1 MALLGE
7 YLNTLAKQAGM
18 SGEEPELKSL
28 LSNTQISGYEIP
40 EVIVQKLN
48 GGLLTLESAKNNS
61 EVKKHYFAQA
71 YNGLDSELS
80 GVFTE
85 LGISE
90 EVKAELLL
98 EKSSTKRASL
108 LAKKVKEIESLKAG
122 AGKGDKAELQ
132 KIIDGLNAQIIT
144 EKDTAKKTIEQ
155 KEGEYKESLKGF
167 MIGNNLSKFTY
178 STDLAKEEN
187 YLLPKTKITNA
198 LKEKGLRVV
207 IENEN
212 LKLETEAGTDY
223 FENNTKVDF
232 NSFLEK
238 TLSNNKLLAVSNEP
252 QGKTIPVSS
261 NAKNGKSVSSVE
273 AMMGQLEQYK

>member
-7 YLNTLAKQAGM
+7 YINTLAKQAGM

-28 LSNTQISGYEIP
+28 LSNTQVSGAEIP
-40 EVIVQKLN
+40 DAIVQKIN

-61 EVKKHYFAQA
+61 EIKKHFFAQA
-71 YNGLDSELS
+71 YNGLDSELT
-80 GVFTE
+80 GVFGE

-90 EVKAELLL
+90 EVKAELLA

-108 LAKKVKEIESLKAG
+108 LAKKVKEIESLKAS

-132 KIIDGLNAQIIT
+132 KIIDDLNAQIKT
-144 EKDTAKKTIEQ
+144 EKETAKKAIDQVNADKNEFV
-155 KEGEYKESLKGF
+155 KGYMISGSLG
-167 MIGNNLSKFTY
+167 KFNY
-178 STDLAKEEN
+178 ATDLAKEEN
-187 YLLPKTKITNA
+187 FLLPKTKIQNA

-238 TLSNNKLLAVSNEP
+238 TLSNNKLLAVSDP
-252 QGKTIPVSS
+252 GTPAKIPVPGG
-261 NAKNGKSVSSVE
+261 AKNGKSMASVD